1 MGKRGTRAFSEEF
14 RREAL
19 RLIEAGEKPVAQIA
33 RELGVHH
40 ETLRGWRRRAH
51 TAGEMTSAAGT
62 VPSLEEENRRL
73 RRENVFARDERL
85 RSCIGV
91 IRFREGAPTAPCART
106 VMKRWSEFAS
116 AVFLIGD
123 LSERET
129 LMVRSAD
136 RFGVR
141 ISLPTEAIAPA
152 RCPARSR
159 RPERLT
165 V

>member
-51 TAGEMTSAAGT
+51 AAGKTTSAVGT

-73 RRENVFARDERL
+73 RRENARLLEEREILKKATAFFARD
-85 RSCIGV
+85 
-91 IRFREGAPTAPCART
+91 AR
-106 VMKRWSEFAS
+106 
-116 AVFLIGD
+116 
-123 LSERET
+123 
-129 LMVRSAD
+129 
-136 RFGVR
+136 
-141 ISLPTEAIAPA
+141 
-152 RCPARSR
+152 
-159 RPERLT
+159 
-165 V
+165 